1 MKRRIVMMGSVLS
14 LLIFK
19 TVRAENI
26 RLNEV
31 VVTATRNAVQRPQ
44 IPAAVTVITQEDI
57 SAKQSST
64 VADIL
69 KDIPGLDVVQQGGPG
84 QTTSVF
90 IRGAE
95 SRHTLVLIDGIRVNS
110 PTMGG
115 FDFADMNVNDIERIE
130 IVRSP
135 LSTLYGSDAIGGVI
149 QIFTKKAL
157 TSSGSMGFESGYYD
171 TEREDVSTSLR
182 KERYDLNITASHLK
196 TEGFSASKAGN
207 EKDGY
212 KNTTVASHF
221 GMAAGATGRLDLTA
235 NLTESRTDL
244 DSFNVDDPDYQ
255 QQRQWTLLGLTYNS
269 GITGDWSQHLS
280 LSSSEEE
287 FIYSDVNIPLNRGR
301 FNTVVKSAEW
311 QNNIH
316 SSDDN
321 ELTFGYEWQQQ
332 QGDIQGGYNK
342 RFSDNAVY
350 IQDHRGLK
358 SPLQVLAGLRWDNS
372 SIYKSAVTYR
382 AGISQ
387 TPSDGIKWYAQ
398 YGTGFKGPNLN
409 DLFRPEDLYSLG
421 NPNLKPEKSKGWE
434 VGTEQIISDTM
445 SMSLS
450 YYNNVYE
457 DMIQWIPNAS
467 FKSQPQNRSNASSK
481 GVETNI
487 VWQPSQLIRIDGNYT
502 YNETEDSESHFYL
515 QRRPLNKYGIV
526 FLVNPA
532 GVMRMNININ
542 HSGRRVEWADTD
554 SDGKPDKQNMMSA
567 YTKVDMGGSYNIS
580 STTEIFFR
588 IENLF
593 NVKYE
598 EAIGYNTAGFSSY
611 GGVKIVL

>member
-1 MKRRIVMMGSVLS
+1 MKRRIVVLGCVLS
-14 LLIFK
+14 LLTFK
-19 TVRAENI
+19 NVCAENI
-26 RLNEV
+26 RLDEI
-31 VVTATRNAVQRPQ
+31 VVTATRNGVQRSQ
-44 IPAAVTVITQEDI
+44 IPAAVTVITEEDI
-57 SAKQSST
+57 SEKNSST

-69 KDIPGLDVVQQGGPG
+69 KEIPGLDVAQQGGPG
-84 QTTSVF
+84 KTTSVF

-110 PTMGG
+110 PTTGG
-115 FDFADMNVNDIERIE
+115 FDFADLNVNDIERIE
-130 IVRSP
+130 IIRSP

-149 QIFTKKAL
+149 QIFTKKAH
-157 TSSGSMGFESGYYD
+157 TSSGSMSFESGSYD
-171 TEREDVSTSLR
+171 TEREDVSTSLK

-221 GMAAGATGRLDLTA
+221 GMTAGATGRLDLTA

-244 DSFNVDDPDYQ
+244 DGFNVDDPNYQ
-255 QQRQWTLLGLTYNS
+255 QQRQWTLLGLSYNS
-269 GITGDWSQHLS
+269 GITGGWSQRLS
-280 LSSSEEE
+280 LSSSDEE
-287 FIYSDVNIPLNRGR
+287 FVYSDDDTPWNRGR
-301 FNTVVKSAEW
+301 FNTVVKTAEW

-316 SSDDN
+316 SSDGN

-342 RFSDNAVY
+342 RSSNNAVY
-350 IQDHRGLK
+350 IQDQRGLK

-372 SIYKSAVTYR
+372 SIYESAFTYR
-382 AGISQ
+382 TGVSH

-409 DLFRPEDLYSLG
+409 DLFWPEDLFSMG

-434 VGTEQIISDTM
+434 VGTEQIISGTM
-445 SMSLS
+445 SVSLS
-450 YYNNVYE
+450 YYNNMYD

-467 FKSQPQNRSNASSK
+467 LKYQPQNRRNASSN

-487 VWQPSQLIRIDGNYT
+487 VWQPSQLIRIDGNYS
-502 YNETEDSESHFYL
+502 YNDTEDSESHFYL

-526 FLVNPA
+526 LLVNPA
-532 GVMRMNININ
+532 GVMRMNINIY
-542 HSGRRVEWADTD
+542 HSGRRVEWADAD
-554 SDGKPDKQNMMSA
+554 FDGKPDKQNMMSA

-580 STTEIFFR
+580 TTMEIFFR

-611 GGVKIVL
+611 GGVKITL